1 VFFPSRYEYRS
12 VDTLLR
18 DFELMKNNA
27 IKFNGQAS
35 SLAQEAIS
43 INDFVKDKIESQR
56 IELTELEAAV
66 EDQMGGKPKKKKK
79 GSASKKSSA
88 SSANMTSVG
97 GINVNLGDLRSSG
110 LQLDG
115 IDSDSDSDDSFSTGL
130 LG

>member
-1 VFFPSRYEYRS
+1 LPYVLYFSRYEYRS

-35 SLAQEAIS
+35 SIAQEAIS
-43 INDFVKDKIESQR
+43 IFDFVKDTIESQR
-56 IELTELEAAV
+56 TELTELEAAV

-79 GSASKKSSA
+79 RNAKKNA
-88 SSANMTSVG
+88 ASANMASVG
-97 GINVNLGDLRSSG
+97 VNVNLG

-115 IDSDSDSDDSFSTGL
+115 IDSDSDSDDSFSAGL